1 MSFVRKMNDK
11 GFMLMETL
19 IVSVFV
25 GVTLV
30 LLFVQLR
37 NIETS
42 YERSFSYNT
51 TNGLYSAEK
60 LRKYFGTRNINAM
73 ITDVLSTTNGY
84 VDVTSCTKSYY
95 TLSGET
101 AANTQKYCTELY
113 KALKVKKVLFSLE
126 DLKDVKYKI
135 LTTGRD
141 AGVSQKMIDFVQY
154 IKYDGQKNIYRLI
167 IEFED
172 ETYSSI
178 KIGK

>member
-1 MSFVRKMNDK
+1 MRKINDK

-25 GVTLV
+25 GVTLI
-30 LLFVQLR
+30 LLFVQLQ

-42 YERSFSYNT
+42 YDRSFSYNT

-60 LRKYFGTRNINAM
+60 IRTYLGTRDISAM

-84 VDVTSCTKSYY
+84 IDITSCSKPYY
-95 TLSGET
+95 TLDGET
-101 AANTQKYCTELY
+101 AAQTQAYCSALY
-113 KALKVKKVLFSLE
+113 KALHIKKILFSLE
-126 DLKDVKYKI
+126 DLKDVKFKI

-141 AGVSQKMIDFVQY
+141 NGVSQKLIDFSQY
-154 IKYDGQKNIYRLI
+154 IKYDGQNNIYRLI
-167 IEFED
+167 IEYED
-172 ETYSSI
+172 ETYASI